1 MIIIEFLY
9 KRFRKQNNDLI
20 YSRMIESAVTS
31 PVPVWIYF
39 HLSLWFRIDTG
50 LRIEIY

>member
-1 MIIIEFLY
+1 MIIIEYLY
-9 KRFRKQNNDLI
+9 KRFRKQNNDLV
-20 YSRMIESAVTS
+20 YSRMIESPVTN

-39 HLSLWFRIDTG
+39 HLSLWFRISTD